1 MLKQRKL
8 RQSAAREMGLSKE
21 HLDGQDY
28 EKFFHSVN
36 RCRHSAERSYLMRAS
51 EDARADRRRSAC
63 CGRTIRQRVTR
74 GLNAHGG
81 ADFSPSWN
89 AIRGMRV
96 VEEM

>member
-1 MLKQRKL
+1 MDKI
-8 RQSAAREMGLSKE
+8 M
-21 HLDGQDY
+21 
-28 EKFFHSVN
+28 
-36 RCRHSAERSYLMRAS
+36 RSSSIRSTVIVIRRSILIRAS

-63 CGRTIRQRVTR
+63 CGRTIRERVTR